1 MPLGERAE
9 NSEKPSRQRTPI
21 EPRAAV
27 QSGTAG
33 GMRAGVTFGHEYRS
47 RGLRRAPGAFRHT
60 LPPWYRLK
68 MTGWMTVIESVRTW
82 WRRATPASEG
92 PPAVFPIERRTTSVP
107 AEYQALHTYL
117 EHRYASIVVL
127 TFEQMEALLG
137 FALPAP
143 ACTERE
149 WWTGPAVRT
158 NRYSEAWMGA
168 GRTATPNL
176 LARTVTFERLP

>member
-1 MPLGERAE
+1 M
-9 NSEKPSRQRTPI
+9 
-21 EPRAAV
+21 
-27 QSGTAG
+27 
-33 GMRAGVTFGHEYRS
+33 
-47 RGLRRAPGAFRHT
+47 T
-60 LPPWYRLK
+60 LL
-68 MTGWMTVIESVRTW
+68 ESVRTW
-82 WRRATPASEG
+82 WRRATPASDP
-92 PPAVFPIERRTTSVP
+92 PPAVVPERRASRVP
-107 AEYQALHTYL
+107 AEYQSLYAYL

-137 FALPAP
+137 FALPAS

-149 WWTGPAVRT
+149 WWTGAAART